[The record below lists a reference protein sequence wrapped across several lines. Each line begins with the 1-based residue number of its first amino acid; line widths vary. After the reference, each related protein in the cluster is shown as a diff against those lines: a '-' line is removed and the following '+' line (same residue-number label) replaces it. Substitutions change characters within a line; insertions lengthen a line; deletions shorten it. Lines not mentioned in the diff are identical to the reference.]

1 MVSALRFGP
10 ALGKT
15 LRYEK
20 FAFSKDPSPF
30 GALLS
35 SQAPNTLMLPKALS
49 GIGLPSSP
57 VFPLPPF
64 LSQTQLA
71 WVLLWLT
78 ATES

>member
-15 LRYEK
+15 IRYEK
-20 FAFSKDPSPF
+20 FAFSKDPPF
-30 GALLS
+30 GTLLS

-49 GIGLPSSP
+49 DICLPSSP